1 MIPAALSLITSFF
14 FHILRL
20 IIFIACSLKH
30 SQNFFIQSFPFLN
43 DDVVDIEKP
52 DGICLPTIV
61 MYKFSGFFLHPS
73 IFSIK
78 HLFYYNVL
86 RRHYN
91 FTKIFIFTYF
101 FYAIHVRFLL
111 QKNECNSNKKITM
124 TFRRYSS

>member
-14 FHILRL
+14 LILRL
-20 IIFIACSLKH
+20 IIFIAFSLKH
-30 SQNFFIQSFPFLN
+30 SQNFFIQSLPLLN
-43 DDVVDIEKP
+43 YDVVDIEKP
-52 DGICLPTIV
+52 DGIWLPTIV

-101 FYAIHVRFLL
+101 FTRSTCVFCCKKMNAI
-111 QKNECNSNKKITM
+111 QTKKTTM